1 MSKKKG
7 ASPPPAPPPPKPKP
21 APAKSPPF
29 LPTLLAVLVC
39 LIAGACIYAAF
50 FSAQSQESPVELHTT
65 QPARTEASQ
74 AEPTESR
81 PTEPQPTETQPS
93 ETEPEQTHT
102 TEDEGPKFD
111 KDLLILVNAWN
122 PIPEDYEPQ
131 LVALESWSLYVA
143 EVAYDD
149 LVEMLADGRA
159 EGLRF
164 QICSAYRSRGEQK
177 SLFDED
183 VNRYMRQGD
192 SQVVAETKAALYT
205 QRPGHSEHHTGLALD
220 IIANSYQILDA
231 GQASTAENKW
241 LREHCHEYGFI
252 LRYPE
257 DKEDETGI
265 AYESWHFR
273 YVGHE
278 AAAWLTEQ
286 NMTLE
291 EYWSRYGSY

>member
-7 ASPPPAPPPPKPKP
+7 AAPPPASPPPKPKP
-21 APAKSPPF
+21 APAKNPPF
-29 LPTLLAVLVC
+29 LPTLLAVLVF
-39 LIAGACIYAAF
+39 LIAGACVYAALF
-50 FSAQSQESPVELHTT
+50 GAQTQEGPVELHTT
-65 QPARTEASQ
+65 QPTRTEAPQTS
-74 AEPTESR
+74 PTEPR
-81 PTEPQPTETQPS
+81 PTEAQPTETEPS
-93 ETEPEQTHT
+93 T
-102 TEDEGPKFD
+102 TADEGPQFD
-111 KDLLILVNAWN
+111 QDLLILVNAWN
-122 PIPEDYEPQ
+122 SIPEDYEPQ
-131 LVALESWSLYVA
+131 LVALNNWALSVA

-164 QICSAYRSRGEQK
+164 QICSAYRSRQEQK
-177 SLFDED
+177 NLFDED

-220 IIANSYQILDA
+220 IIASSYQILDA
-231 GQASTAENKW
+231 GQESTAENRW

-278 AAAWLTEQ
+278 AAAWLREQ
-286 NMTLE
+286 DMTLE
-291 EYWSRYGSY
+291 EYWSRYGTY